1 MIIVT
6 YKPKSKNKHAMKTFK
21 QMLLIAV
28 VLVFGISVTAVAQQA
43 KPWEVPAKFK
53 AMKNPVKVDEAS
65 NNAGK
70 VLYNKNCASCH
81 GKVGLGDGPKARG
94 LETFPGDFSK
104 GEFQNQTDADHF
116 YKTKFGRS
124 EMPKYEGK
132 IDDEGIWQMVNYMRT
147 FKK

>member
-1 MIIVT
+1 
-6 YKPKSKNKHAMKTFK
+6 MKTLK
-21 QMLLIAV
+21 QISAIML
-28 VLVFGISVTAVAQQA
+28 VLVIGITFTASAQKA

-53 AMKNPVKVDEAS
+53 AMKNPVKVDDAS
-65 NNAGK
+65 VNAGK
-70 VLYNKNCASCH
+70 ALYNKNCASCH
-81 GKVGLGDGPKARG
+81 GKTGLGDGPKARG

-104 GEFQNQTDADHF
+104 AEYQGQTDADHF

>member
-1 MIIVT
+1 
-6 YKPKSKNKHAMKTFK
+6 MKTLK
-21 QMLLIAV
+21 QILFLTM
-28 VLVFGISVTAVAQQA
+28 VLVLGITFTAVAQQQKP

-70 VLYNKNCASCH
+70 MLYNKNCASCH
-81 GKVGLGDGPKARG
+81 GKTGLGDGPKARG

-104 GEFQNQTDADHF
+104 GEYQNQSDADQF
-116 YKTKFGRS
+116 YKTKFGRG

-132 IDDEGIWQMVNYMRT
+132 IDDEGIWQIVNYMRT